1 MICENNAANAATL
14 AHYLPILSG
23 HIGKGFF
30 ICETLK
36 KCFYANHDL
45 LANFKI
51 RLMKMLGI
59 KYFINAIIIY

>member
-45 LANFKI
+45 LANLHKI
-51 RLMKMLGI
+51 RLD
-59 KYFINAIIIY
+59 